1 MSQVTDGMLVY
12 VQTTDAIAQEL
23 AVRLIEEGQWH
34 DLGKGWRAR
43 SDKPHTTGMKP
54 HVHVYLRN
62 NELFVIN
69 RDGTP
74 SHTSDLSTLPTKIH
88 TALKARSLLESFV
101 VEAVSLTTALMP
113 PEVIAAALDAWQ
125 HQRTMHLAIGH
136 LQKS

>member
-1 MSQVTDGMLVY
+1 MSQLTDGMMVY
-12 VQTTDAIAQEL
+12 VETGDALAQDL

-43 SDKPHTTGMKP
+43 SDKPHTTGMQP

-74 SHTSDLSTLPTKIH
+74 SHNSDLSTLPTKIH

-101 VEAVSLTTALMP
+101 VEAASLTETLIPAG
-113 PEVIAAALDAWQ
+113 VIAAALEAWQ

-136 LQKS
+136 LRTS